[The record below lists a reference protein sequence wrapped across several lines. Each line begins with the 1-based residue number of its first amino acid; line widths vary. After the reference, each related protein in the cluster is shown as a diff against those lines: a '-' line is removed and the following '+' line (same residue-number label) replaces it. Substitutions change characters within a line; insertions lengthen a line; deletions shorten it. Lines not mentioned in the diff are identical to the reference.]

1 MSHPSFSH
9 QSHPIAHSGIN
20 PCIIKKGAAALPSN
34 KGGQQQVSKF
44 ARAAPR
50 RCGRATPR
58 YPRRI
63 AIEARRVSPAS
74 SNRRPL
80 CTDKTD
86 TGFSLNCNTVIS
98 RNVPRASPLF
108 PRGREGEG
116 GGRVGLARCW
126 RAQEARNRSEGGSRG
141 RGRTGSTPQ
150 VAAVCLLMA
159 APFLSS
165 AYHYRFTFIHSE

>member
-116 GGRVGLARCW
+116 
-126 RAQEARNRSEGGSRG
+126 EGGGSVWRDAG
-141 RGRTGSTPQ
+141 EHRRRETGAREEGGGGGGQ
-150 VAAVCLLMA
+150 AVPRKWRRYA
-159 APFLSS
+159 W
-165 AYHYRFTFIHSE
+165 

>member
-116 GGRVGLARCW
+116 GEGRFGAMLASTGGEK
-126 RAQEARNRSEGGSRG
+126 QERG
-141 RGRTGSTPQ
+141 RKEGEGEDRQYPASGGGMPGDGGAIFVECVS
-150 VAAVCLLMA
+150 
-159 APFLSS
+159 LS
-165 AYHYRFTFIHSE
+165 IHFYP